1 MQDKMTYLRIML
13 TQDCNLS
20 CAYCHR
26 EGVGKL
32 ESRLDPMLALKI
44 IKACYIAG
52 MRKFKFIGGEPT
64 LYSDLPSIIEEMSWP
79 DVDISL
85 ISNGLFDQ
93 SFLAKCLDAGLDRV
107 NISIHAWDSPKS
119 MLLSGMGQNQ
129 LDDFFDNIEFLL
141 AKQKVCKFNYVFLRG
156 ADRTELF
163 SIIDWINR
171 QKQTLDILNV
181 LYPSPDSKLSDEY
194 CDFEE
199 IRSIITQN
207 YGLTQSLIH
216 DNAHSLPSERLYL
229 EDGGVINL
237 KKFTLNTFLPFN
249 CCNDCHC
256 REICREGILAMRL
269 SLDACLQPCL
279 LRTDNRLDLS
289 ELAGYSTPDLA
300 NSIASYIS
308 AL

>member
-1 MQDKMTYLRIML
+1 ML

-32 ESRLDPMLALKI
+32 KRRLTPQLVLKI
-44 IKACYIAG
+44 INACYIAG

-64 LYSDLPSIIEEMSWP
+64 LHCDLPSIIEKISWP
-79 DVDISL
+79 DADISL

-119 MLLSGMGQNQ
+119 MLLSGMSKEQ
-129 LDDFFDNIEFLL
+129 LADFFDNIDFLL
-141 AKQKVCKFNYVFLRG
+141 TRQKVIKFNYVYLRS
-156 ADRTELF
+156 ADRSELF
-163 SIIDWINR
+163 SIIDWINGK
-171 QKQTLDILNV
+171 KQILDILNV
-181 LYPSPDSKLSDEY
+181 LYPRPDSKLSKEY

-199 IRSIITQN
+199 IRSTITQN
-207 YGLTQSLIH
+207 YGLKQSLVH

-229 EDGGVINL
+229 EGGGKINL

-249 CCNDCHC
+249 CCRDCHC
-256 REICREGILAMRL
+256 RELCREGILAMRL
-269 SLDACLQPCL
+269 ALDACLQPCL

-289 ELAGYSTPDLA
+289 ELAEHSTSDLA
-300 NSIASYIS
+300 NAIVGYIA